1 MNTEILTESLKYENP
16 SNLLKDLYNSNG
28 TKNQKIVNHVN
39 NALINLRNAV
49 NRKEIPKNEN
59 PDKVLD
65 IVEEILKVN
74 KQQKG
79 KRLPLNLTTSLKILS
94 PKQMLQRFPIAFAQL
109 QASNTSE
116 ELLDEIRQIIYYLYS
131 AKEIIQQQKVYNN
144 IMSSIKV

>member
-1 MNTEILTESLKYENP
+1 MNTEILIEHLKYKNP

-59 PDKVLD
+59 PDKVID

-79 KRLPLNLTTSLKILS
+79 KRPPLNLTTSLKILS

-116 ELLDEIRQIIYYLYS
+116 ELLHEIRQIIYYLYS